1 MASIVERRGRFCV
14 VYSYKDKNGKRRQK
28 WETYKTMSEA
38 KKRKKEIEY
47 RADIGQMIV
56 PHCKT
61 VKELLEEY
69 VNLYGKEAW
78 ALSTYS
84 SNVSMINNYI
94 IPIIGGDKLE
104 NINTRFIEKYYQRL
118 LRTPAVINPATGKRQ
133 SEYVTPATIRD
144 IHKLLRNCFQQAV
157 KWELMAKNPVIY
169 ATVPKY
175 KSAKREIWTAETLMH
190 ALEVCEDDRLKLALN
205 LAFSCSLRMGEMLGL
220 TWDCVDISEEAI
232 VESRAFIYVD
242 KEVQRVDK
250 AAIQELRGKDVILVF
265 PEESKKNKTVRV
277 LKLPKTESSIR
288 KVFLP
293 KSVAE
298 MLVEWKKGQDKI
310 KETLG
315 DEYMDYNLVMA
326 TPFGL
331 PIGTIRISIAL
342 NDLIREHDLPPV
354 VFHSLR
360 HTSVTYKL
368 KLNGGDIKAVQ
379 GDSGH
384 SQINMVTDV
393 YSHIIDD
400 DRRKNVEYTRSLL
413 NLGRMLEK
421 HHQSKVVILIDEY
434 DTPIQQGHSRS
445 FYNEVI
451 TFMRNFMS
459 GGLKDNPSLAFG
471 VLTGILRVSKENLFS
486 GLNNPIVNSVLDE
499 KYSKY
504 FGFTVDEV
512 NTMAAYYGQEAKLE
526 ELREWYDGYRFGST
540 EIYNPWSVANYFY
553 NNCQVKPYW
562 TNTSDNDIIRE
573 IMISLTPDIAEN
585 LFALLQGQTVQA
597 SLNMDVIYPRI
608 TDGTDTIF
616 GFLLLAGY
624 LKPVS
629 DAVETEFGTFMELAL
644 PNKEIRRV
652 YNTEILSW
660 LRGTVDGNVM
670 AGLEKALYLNDG
682 KKLQEFLRKYMITC
696 ISCFDGAA
704 EGRTR
709 SGGPWLC
716 ADRSGTETFYY
727 TYIY

>member
-205 LAFSCSLRMGEMLGL
+205 LAFSCSLRMGEML
-220 TWDCVDISEEAI
+220 
-232 VESRAFIYVD
+232 
-242 KEVQRVDK
+242 
-250 AAIQELRGKDVILVF
+250 
-265 PEESKKNKTVRV
+265 
-277 LKLPKTESSIR
+277 
-288 KVFLP
+288 
-293 KSVAE
+293 
-298 MLVEWKKGQDKI
+298 VEWKKGQDKI

-331 PIGTIRISIAL
+331 PIGTSSIRKAL
-342 NDLIREHDLPPV
+342 NDLIKEHDLPPV

-368 KLNGGDIKAVQ
+368 KFR
-379 GDSGH
+379 H
-384 SQINMVTDV
+384 
-393 YSHIIDD
+393 
-400 DRRKNVEYTRSLL
+400 R
-413 NLGRMLEK
+413 
-421 HHQSKVVILIDEY
+421 
-434 DTPIQQGHSRS
+434 
-445 FYNEVI
+445 
-451 TFMRNFMS
+451 
-459 GGLKDNPSLAFG
+459 
-471 VLTGILRVSKENLFS
+471 
-486 GLNNPIVNSVLDE
+486 
-499 KYSKY
+499 
-504 FGFTVDEV
+504 
-512 NTMAAYYGQEAKLE
+512 
-526 ELREWYDGYRFGST
+526 
-540 EIYNPWSVANYFY
+540 
-553 NNCQVKPYW
+553 
-562 TNTSDNDIIRE
+562 
-573 IMISLTPDIAEN
+573 
-585 LFALLQGQTVQA
+585 
-597 SLNMDVIYPRI
+597 
-608 TDGTDTIF
+608 
-616 GFLLLAGY
+616 
-624 LKPVS
+624 
-629 DAVETEFGTFMELAL
+629 
-644 PNKEIRRV
+644 
-652 YNTEILSW
+652 
-660 LRGTVDGNVM
+660 
-670 AGLEKALYLNDG
+670 
-682 KKLQEFLRKYMITC
+682 
-696 ISCFDGAA
+696 
-704 EGRTR
+704 
-709 SGGPWLC
+709 
-716 ADRSGTETFYY
+716 
-727 TYIY
+727 